1 MGSQLWREAL
11 LLRAKCQ
18 LAKND
23 VAKSVELLKKL
34 LADHV
39 ETSEDAPVEFK
50 AELYNAAAQIHLA
63 NGDAV
68 SVKYWAK
75 KLLKMGFLL
84 VNSRMQAEALQ
95 LLMMI
100 YMQGKQ
106 WQVADDTIGFSW
118 ILTV

>member
-1 MGSQLWREAL
+1 MNW
-11 LLRAKCQ
+11 
-18 LAKND
+18 
-23 VAKSVELLKKL
+23 SVEWVTKHTGHRLS
-34 LADHV
+34 AD
-39 ETSEDAPVEFK
+39 A
-50 AELYNAAAQIHLA
+50 I
-63 NGDAV
+63 
-68 SVKYWAK
+68 VKYWAK